1 MDSPLDDYSSTMKSA
16 FELAMSRL
24 EKESPSQTLTE
35 EQKRQLAE
43 VEEITAK
50 IAEKK
55 VS

>member
-1 MDSPLDDYSSTMKSA
+1 MKSA

-43 VEEITAK
+43 VDGNYGEDRREEG
-50 IAEKK
+50 